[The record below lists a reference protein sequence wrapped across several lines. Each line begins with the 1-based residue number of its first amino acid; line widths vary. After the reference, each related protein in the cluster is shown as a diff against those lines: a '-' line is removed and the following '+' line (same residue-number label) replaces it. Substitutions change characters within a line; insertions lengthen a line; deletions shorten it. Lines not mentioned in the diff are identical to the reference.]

1 MNTLTAVVRLLRP
14 VHWVKNIFVF
24 AALVFAEKNMLGN
37 IDKVLCSVYAFAAFC
52 LISSFAYVLNDIKD
66 APMDRMHPR
75 KCRRPIASG
84 AVSPSLGWAI
94 AAMLCVGG
102 MGMGFGFSLPLGL
115 VCLAYLVLTLAYS
128 TFLKHR
134 VIIDVMCLA
143 GGFVLRAM
151 AGVMAIEV
159 KLSPWLIIC
168 TFTLCLFVGFGK
180 RRCELAIADD
190 RHDVAQNR
198 RPVMASYTKELLSH
212 LLTLS
217 AAVAVMT
224 FLLYTMDPA
233 TSEKFGTN
241 YLIYT
246 VPLVMYAIFRFTVL
260 IEKGMFD
267 GPLELFVGDRPFQ
280 ATIGLWLV
288 AVALI
293 VHHGRSLSSFL
304 HRLNNLY

>member
-1 MNTLTAVVRLLRP
+1 MNKLTAIVRLLRP

-24 AALVFAEKNMLGN
+24 AALVFAEQNLLVDL
-37 IDKVLCSVYAFAAFC
+37 DKVLCAVYAFIAFC
-52 LISSFAYVLNDIKD
+52 MISSFAYVLNDIND
-66 APMDRMHPR
+66 APMDRLHPR

-84 AVSPSLGWAI
+84 AVSPTTGWIIAIVLFLGG
-94 AAMLCVGG
+94 L
-102 MGMGFGFSLPLGL
+102 GMGFGFSFSLGA
-115 VCLAYLVLTLAYS
+115 VSLAYLALNLAYS
-128 TFLKHR
+128 LFLKHK

-180 RRCELAIADD
+180 RRCELAVADD
-190 RHDVAQNR
+190 RHDIAQNR
-198 RPVMASYTKELLSH
+198 RPVMASYTKELLNH

-224 FLLYTMDPA
+224 FLLYTMDAA
-233 TSEKFGTN
+233 TSAKFGTN

-246 VPLVMYAIFRFTVL
+246 VPLVMYAIFRFAVL
-260 IEKGMFD
+260 IERGQFD
-267 GPLELFVGDRPFQ
+267 GPLELFLSDRPFQ
-280 ATIGLWLV
+280 ATIMLWLI
-288 AVALI
+288 AAALI
-293 VHHGRSLSSFL
+293 VHHGKSLSTLL